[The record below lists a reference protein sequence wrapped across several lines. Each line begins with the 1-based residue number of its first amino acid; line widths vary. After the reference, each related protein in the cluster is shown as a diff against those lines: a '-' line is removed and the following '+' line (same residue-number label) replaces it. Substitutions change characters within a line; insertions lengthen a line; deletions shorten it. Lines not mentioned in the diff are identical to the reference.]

1 MWKGSTIDVT
11 VLIEQDKV
19 KAVLDSAAFESE
31 TTPHH
36 KCGISVTQ
44 MDTIFDA
51 ANQLIGLTLLGF
63 SLLQGKLNL

>member
-1 MWKGSTIDVT
+1 MSRFCLLHYDV
-11 VLIEQDKV
+11 LLPEPEKV

-44 MDTIFDA
+44 MDTIFA
-51 ANQLIGLTLLGF
+51 P
-63 SLLQGKLNL
+63 SLNSS